1 MAGIGFNYGAAAQ
14 LASSNIAMNKN
25 VGGMT
30 AAWLDYLKG
39 PGWRE
44 QRMPE
49 TYQIPS
55 WFSEQYQAS
64 QFGPSG
70 GTPADA
76 PSGAPGAPSLSPQ
89 TGAPAADPNLPQPQG
104 GAPGAAPGGQGQV
117 GGSPFNVTNVDL
129 ITPEQQAYYSQ
140 FMSAMSPQLTSIA
153 SGQAGGQPNDAAFED
168 MWKTA
173 ILAPAEKKFEETTLP
188 SIGQSFVGPGYW
200 GGVRSEAEATARQD
214 FDARMDAERSRL
226 VWANELDKRRST
238 EFGQQL
244 SLASV
249 SPYMQA
255 LSLPTFSPT
264 LWEPG
269 AIPTEEQY
277 RGFPQFRG

>member
-1 MAGIGFNYGAAAQ
+1 MPSVAFNQPGRDRLAADNRARNEATGGLKASWFDYMYGE
-14 LASSNIAMNKN
+14 
-25 VGGMT
+25 
-30 AAWLDYLKG
+30 D
-39 PGWRE
+39 WRSR
-44 QRMPE
+44 QSPSA
-49 TYQIPS
+49 YSIPS
-55 WFSEQYQAS
+55 WFTDQYRES

-70 GTPADA
+70 GTPA
-76 PSGAPGAPSLSPQ
+76 GANIATSVQPQ
-89 TGAPAADPNLPQPQG
+89 TGAPVAGPNQPQPQG
-104 GAPGAAPGGQGQV
+104 GELQPALGGQVQG
-117 GGSPFNVTNVDL
+117 GGSPFNVTNVGL
-129 ITPEQQAYYSQ
+129 LTPEQQSYYSN
-140 FMSAMSPQLTSIA
+140 FMAAMSPQLTNIA

-200 GGVRSEAEATARQD
+200 GGVRSEAESTARQD

-226 VWANELDKRRST
+226 VWANELENRRST
-238 EFGQQL
+238 QFGQQL
-244 SLASV
+244 SLASI

-255 LSLPTFSPT
+255 LNLPVFAPT

-277 RGFPQFRG
+277 RGYPQFRG